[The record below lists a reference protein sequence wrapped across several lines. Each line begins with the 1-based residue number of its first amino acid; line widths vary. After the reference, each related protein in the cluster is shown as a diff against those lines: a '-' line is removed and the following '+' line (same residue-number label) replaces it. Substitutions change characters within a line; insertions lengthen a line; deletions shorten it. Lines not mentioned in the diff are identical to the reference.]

1 MSFSVG
7 NRAPAPL
14 PEARWRESG
23 GASVSLRAF
32 PDETPDATYE
42 ISTDEYLSVVRFA
55 ILGRTGSRRYRPE
68 ALSAPCI
75 GTASGHEQSKGQNDQ
90 ED

>member
-1 MSFSVG
+1 V
-7 NRAPAPL
+7 P
-14 PEARWRESG
+14 
-23 GASVSLRAF
+23 LRAF

-55 ILGRTGSRRYRPE
+55 ILGRIGSRRYRPE
-68 ALSAPCI
+68 ALSGPCI